1 MNDNSL
7 KVLFACSELTPWVKT
22 GGLADVCG
30 SLPQALADV
39 GEDVRIVLPGYQ
51 SLLQHIPAPTF
62 ICIVALPLGNITLC
76 RGNLNGIQVLLVM
89 HESFTNRP
97 GNPYMSD
104 SDRPWADNA
113 FRFALFSQAVGEIA
127 QNRTNQDWQ
136 PDIVHCHDWQTGL
149 VPALLSQSDSTPNT
163 SRPATVFTIHN
174 LAYQGNIMIDAYNKL
189 GLPSELLVQDG
200 LEFWNQASFIKG
212 GIAFADKITTV
223 SPTYADEITSKE
235 FGCGME
241 GLLQHR
247 RDRLS
252 GILNGIDTN
261 IWDPETDPHINTN
274 YTFESIDNK
283 INNKKDL
290 QTQLKLREDPDAL
303 VLGVISRL
311 AVQKG
316 IDVIIDA
323 MKQLK
328 KENIQFAMLAA
339 GDSELQ
345 QQLQTLAKANPENVS
360 VAIGYDE
367 SLAHRI
373 EAGADV
379 FLMPSRY
386 EPCGLN
392 QMYSHRYGTLP
403 LVTSVGGLAD
413 TVIDIGDDPAKAN
426 GFVIPSANST
436 LLHDEIMKVIELF
449 KDKTTWRRLQHNA
462 MQIDYSWTASADQY
476 KKLYR
481 QTVQGL
487 PKQKIQLQKNL
498 Q

>member
-1 MNDNSL
+1 MNNNSL

-30 SLPQALADV
+30 SLPQALAEGGD
-39 GEDVRIVLPGYQ
+39 DVRVVLPGYH
-51 SLLQHIPAPTF
+51 SVLQHIPAPLF
-62 ICIVALPLGNITLC
+62 ISVVKLPLGSITLC
-76 RGNLNGIQVLLVM
+76 RGDLHGIQVLLVM

-104 SDRPWADNA
+104 SDRPWPDNA
-113 FRFALFSQAVGEIA
+113 RRFALFSQAVCEIA
-127 QNRTNQDWQ
+127 QDRTDLHWQ

-149 VPALLSQSDSTPNT
+149 VPALLSQTDTEQHT

-174 LAYQGNIMIDAYNKL
+174 LAYQGNIMIDAYNRL

-223 SPTYADEITSKE
+223 SATYADEITTKD

-241 GLLQHR
+241 GLLQYR

-252 GILNGIDTN
+252 GILNGIDTD
-261 IWDPETDPHINTN
+261 IWNPETDLHINTN
-274 YTFESIDNK
+274 YTFGTIDK
-283 INNKKDL
+283 KANNKKDL
-290 QTQLKLREDPDAL
+290 QAQLKLREDPNAL
-303 VLGVISRL
+303 LLGVISRL

-316 IDVIIDA
+316 IDLIIDA
-323 MKQLK
+323 IKQLK
-328 KENIQFAMLAA
+328 NENIQLAVLGA

-345 QQLQTLAKANPENVS
+345 QQLQKLAKANPENVS
-360 VAIGYDE
+360 VEIGFNE
-367 SLAHRI
+367 SLSHKI

-413 TVIDIGDDPAKAN
+413 TVIDINDDPASAN
-426 GFVIPSANST
+426 GFVIKSANPV
-436 LLHDEIMKVIELF
+436 LLQQGILRVIELF
-449 KDKTTWRRLQHNA
+449 KDKTRWRNLQNNA
-462 MQIDYSWTASADQY
+462 MQINYSWAASAAQY
-476 KKLYR
+476 KNLYR
-481 QTVQGL
+481 QALQEP
-487 PKQKIQLQKNL
+487 PKQ
-498 Q
+498 